1 MKINSPYRTVKMG
14 ANTNVESII
23 MEFSIGAIFFVLAFS
38 DWGNGK
44 TILFWPCLIVAGL
57 CFFLVL
63 HSLISM
69 VLDKLDSGKIKED
82 DIEDQRPKK

>member
-1 MKINSPYRTVKMG
+1 MG

-23 MEFSIGAIFFVLAFS
+23 MEFAIGAIFFVLAFA

-44 TILFWPCLIVAGL
+44 TMLFWPCLIVAGL

-63 HSLISM
+63 HSLIVI
-69 VLDKLDSGKIKED
+69 VLDKLYSRKIKED
-82 DIEDQRPKK
+82 DTEKQRPKN